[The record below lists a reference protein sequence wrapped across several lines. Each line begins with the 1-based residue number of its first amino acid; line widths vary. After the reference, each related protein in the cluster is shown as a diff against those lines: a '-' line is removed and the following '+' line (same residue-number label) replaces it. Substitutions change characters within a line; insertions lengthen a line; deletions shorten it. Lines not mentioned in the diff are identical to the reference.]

1 MQDVSEASYAI
12 IAELMEARTGQ
23 AMVDSRKWR
32 LGTALSGVF
41 RQNGITNIDQLVLL
55 LAATPS
61 PTHSSELAT
70 DIVEALLNN
79 ETYFFR
85 DKPTFDQIPE
95 DLLPALKAHR
105 AHRKRL
111 SIWCAGC
118 STGQE
123 VYSLAMMLEDQKEAW
138 SGWNIEILGTDIS
151 QRAVDAAKQGLYS
164 QFEVQRGLGVAQ
176 MLRHF
181 DEAPGGW
188 QIRENVQSYA
198 QFQQHNLLSEPP
210 GRSSFDLILCRNVLL
225 YFDEAKRSAAFRR
238 LASAIAPGG
247 YLMLGTGETATAQ
260 TRAFVP
266 LEKRS
271 SVFEPTAK
279 MGGTLNRQCQ

>member
-1 MQDVSEASYAI
+1 MQDVSEASYNI
-12 IAELMEARTGQ
+12 IAELLEARTGQ
-23 AMVDSRKWR
+23 TLVDSRKWR

-41 RQNGITNIDQLVLL
+41 RQNGITNIDQLVFL
-55 LAATPS
+55 LAATPK
-61 PTHSSELAT
+61 PTYSSDLAT
-70 DIVEALLNN
+70 EIVEALLNN

-85 DKPTFDQIPE
+85 DKPTFDQIPQ
-95 DLLPALKAHR
+95 DLLPTLKARR
-105 AHRKRL
+105 AHRRRL

-123 VYSLAMMLEDQKEAW
+123 VHSLAMMFEDQKDAW
-138 SGWNIEILGTDIS
+138 SGWHIEVLGTDIS
-151 QRAVDAAKQGLYS
+151 QKAIGVAKQGLYT

-188 QIRENVQSYA
+188 QIRENVQSYS

-210 GRSSFDLILCRNVLL
+210 VRSGFDLILCRNVLL
-225 YFDEAKRSAAFRR
+225 YFDQARRAAAFER
-238 LASAIAPGG
+238 LARAIAPGG

-266 LEKRS
+266 LQKRG
-271 SVFEPTAK
+271 SVFEPAA
-279 MGGTLNRQCQ
+279 NRDIAPSLQVG